1 MSVYQLK
8 KLMIV
13 VAAIGTLMA
22 VFTVV
27 HAQNN
32 EDVDTVEPSE
42 TFEIVEIVETAE
54 SSETIVP
61 TEVYE
66 TEVICTEDTS
76 FETEV
81 YVEETA
87 SETEVSESETETIE
101 PTSVYD
107 YIDSLTTEEAEYYY
121 RNFFE
126 IREISVEELASYDD
140 ETFNAVMAEWDYAGM
155 RAGLDANDLV

>member
-1 MSVYQLK
+1 MSVYQFK

-27 HAQNN
+27 HAQDN
-32 EDVDTVEPSE
+32 EETDAIETSE
-42 TFEIVEIVETAE
+42 TVGIIEIVETAE

-66 TEVICTEDTS
+66 TE
-76 FETEV
+76 ETCLETQS
-81 YVEETA
+81 YVEETDL
-87 SETEVSESETETIE
+87 EIEVSEPEIAES
-101 PTSVYD
+101 TSVYE
-107 YIDSLTTEEAEYYY
+107 YIDSLSSEDAEYYY

-140 ETFNAVMAEWDYAGM
+140 ETFNAIMAEWDYAGM

>member
-42 TFEIVEIVETAE
+42 T
-54 SSETIVP
+54 IVP
-61 TEVYE
+61 TEGYE